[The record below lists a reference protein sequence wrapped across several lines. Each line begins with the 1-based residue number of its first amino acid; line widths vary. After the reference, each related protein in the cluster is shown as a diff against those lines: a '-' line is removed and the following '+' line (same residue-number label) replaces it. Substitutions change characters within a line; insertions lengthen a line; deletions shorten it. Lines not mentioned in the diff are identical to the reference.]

1 MPRGLIVGGRERPAH
16 MIGIPVTV
24 ARVAKGEFEV

>member
-1 MPRGLIVGGRERPAH
+1 MPRGLKGQERPAH